1 MAARVIQARSVTP
14 AGVHTTHA
22 CSCFRVVD
30 SSRASLPFSH
40 AQELR
45 RRGVAFVVAPFEA
58 DAQMAF
64 LASTGAVA
72 AVITEDS
79 DLVAYGVARVFL
91 KLDLKTG
98 CGVEV
103 AAAALPR
110 CRELNLS
117 GFSADTFL
125 HMCVLSGCDY
135 APGLPGVGPRKA
147 AGLLRRF
154 RTVAAAVRHL
164 RFEGTPVPRGYE
176 AQLQDA
182 LWTFA
187 HQFVYDAGA
196 RACVHRT
203 PLPHVGGPP
212 PERVG
217 ALLGAAPPPEEAAG
231 IAEGRLDPMTLL
243 PFPVRC
249 CHGASRTPRPAES
262 ASHVRANVRLRV
274 SAALTCPPPR
284 IRRRRCLRQH
294 RTRREHGPRR
304 WRLLPLRRKRHSH
317 ES

>member
-1 MAARVIQARSVTP
+1 MHILAP
-14 AGVHTTHA
+14 
-22 CSCFRVVD
+22 CFRVCATD
-30 SSRASLPFSH
+30 NSCAFLPSLFR

-98 CGVEV
+98 AGVEV
-103 AAAALPR
+103 ASAALPR

-147 AGLLRRF
+147 AALLRRF

-187 HQFVYDAGA
+187 HQYVFDAAAGV
-196 RACVHRT
+196 CVHRT
-203 PLPHVGGPP
+203 PLPDVGSPP
-212 PERVG
+212 PERVV
-217 ALLGAAPPPEEAAG
+217 ALLGAAPSGEEAAG
-231 IAEGRLDPMTLL
+231 VAEGRLDPMTLL
-243 PFPVRC
+243 PFPVRV
-249 CHGASRTPRPAES
+249 CHARAEASAKRIATCALARSAYRARSDVVFRPLS
-262 ASHVRANVRLRV
+262 FCV
-274 SAALTCPPPR
+274 
-284 IRRRRCLRQH
+284 RRRRCLRP
-294 RTRREHGPRR
+294 RWTRPGRGRR
-304 WRLLPLRRKRHSH
+304 QWLPPPLLRRRRRRAS
-317 ES
+317 

>member
-1 MAARVIQARSVTP
+1 
-14 AGVHTTHA
+14 
-22 CSCFRVVD
+22 
-30 SSRASLPFSH
+30 
-40 AQELR
+40 
-45 RRGVAFVVAPFEA
+45 
-58 DAQMAF
+58 MAF

-98 CGVEV
+98 AGVEV
-103 AAAALPR
+103 ASAALPR

-147 AGLLRRF
+147 AALLRRF

-187 HQFVYDAGA
+187 HQFVFDAAAG
-196 RACVHRT
+196 ACVHRT
-203 PLPHVGGPP
+203 PLPDVGGPP
-212 PERVG
+212 PERVV
-217 ALLGAAPPPEEAAG
+217 ALLGAAPSAEEAAG
-231 IAEGRLDPMTLL
+231 VAEGRLDPMTLL
-243 PFPVRC
+243 PFPVRV
-249 CHGASRTPRPAES
+249 CHA
-262 ASHVRANVRLRV
+262 RAAPSGKRIAACV
-274 SAALTCPPPR
+274 SAYRARADVCFRPLLAACAGGGVFARAGRVQGAAGAGGCRCRCCTGAAGAHRELLCACR
-284 IRRRRCLRQH
+284 RRRRRSCIGMGSCVARRRRRCAGRA
-294 RTRREHGPRR
+294 RAHGVGIGVGICIRIR
-304 WRLLPLRRKRHSH
+304 VRSGGG
-317 ES
+317 